1 MDYRVQFDFTVHFT
15 NGGSLS
21 ATDFRLD
28 IPENAISDDELAAY
42 LIQDMRLLMAGHVD
56 ILHKK
61 IIREAHKRAAI
72 NTRDLPR
79 QTIDLRAEDFP
90 ASRLVDLAKDGV
102 VRIIGD
108 DGESYKLE
116 RLVV

>member
-1 MDYRVQFDFTVHFT
+1 MEYRVQFDFTVHFT

-56 ILHKK
+56 IVHKK
-61 IIREAHKRAAI
+61 IITEAHKRAPI

-79 QTIDLRAEDFP
+79 RTIDLRAEDFP
-90 ASRLVDLAKDGV
+90 ASRLVDLAKESV